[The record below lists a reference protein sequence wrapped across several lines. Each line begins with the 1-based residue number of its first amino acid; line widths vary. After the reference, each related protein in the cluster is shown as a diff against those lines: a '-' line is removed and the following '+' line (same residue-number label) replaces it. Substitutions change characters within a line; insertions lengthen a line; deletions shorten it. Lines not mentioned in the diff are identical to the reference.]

1 MGGQEETSG
10 VCSEV
15 GADAGAGGNAGGG
28 SEDAGKERDG
38 GGSVTGGAME
48 ALKINDL
55 KVPELKKMLQE
66 CGLSAARLASVC
78 AHTYCVCV
86 LVLRRT

>member
-1 MGGQEETSG
+1 
-10 VCSEV
+10 
-15 GADAGAGGNAGGG
+15 
-28 SEDAGKERDG
+28 
-38 GGSVTGGAME
+38 ME